1 MADVVAFLND
11 VEKKEE
17 DAIAMLDDLI
27 EEDKLKKQ
35 ASGENVAPTEAPAA
49 PVAPVPPVD
58 DGPRD
63 LVSMLE
69 KIQQLIEVHL
79 STSLCR
85 LTRP

>member
-1 MADVVAFLND
+1 MAFLND
-11 VEKKEE
+11 VEKKEKEE

-35 ASGENVAPTEAPAA
+35 ASGENVATTEAPAA
-49 PVAPVPPVD
+49 PVASVPPVD
-58 DGPRD
+58 D

-69 KIQQLIEVHL
+69 KLQQLIEVRACRRP
-79 STSLCR
+79 LCR